1 MTDFCKK
8 KPSFS
13 ISKKTMTFRLLIAFS
28 HKNMKY
34 TLQITLFCDKIGM

>member
-1 MTDFCKK
+1 MTAFCKK
-8 KPSFS
+8 KP
-13 ISKKTMTFRLLIAFS
+13 MTFCLLIAFS